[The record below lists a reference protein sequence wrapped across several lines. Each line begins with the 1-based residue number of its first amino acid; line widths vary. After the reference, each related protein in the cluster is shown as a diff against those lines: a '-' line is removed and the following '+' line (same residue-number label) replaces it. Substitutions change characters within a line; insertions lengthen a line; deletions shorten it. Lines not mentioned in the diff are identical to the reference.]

1 MTNHDKNILIGI
13 LILFGG
19 FGIIAYICGGKGFF
33 IEGPVFIGLIIAFI
47 ALLVWLINRKSS
59 NPSVNHNI
67 TNSIAEDGVISKEII
82 IEGIYDM
89 AVVNKAIKT
98 PRKLVGGKFGNIRA
112 DYNEKML
119 ADIDMNDPEYYDGFA
134 KKILAS
140 IFGDYFNI
148 INMWYKSIGK
158 AEQTFD
164 ATVLSE
170 DNYSISL
177 YFTKCLIISS
187 QMIGTVSIEIRYLRR
202 ETMLDLS
209 LTTNDG
215 TVFRTNTQMNKFPIN
230 YPTDI
235 KNHEASYLRSLDDI
249 ISRNE
254 FKKYLQTIGLSINW

>member
-1 MTNHDKNILIGI
+1 
-13 LILFGG
+13 
-19 FGIIAYICGGKGFF
+19 
-33 IEGPVFIGLIIAFI
+33 
-47 ALLVWLINRKSS
+47 
-59 NPSVNHNI
+59 
-67 TNSIAEDGVISKEII
+67 
-82 IEGIYDM
+82 
-89 AVVNKAIKT
+89 
-98 PRKLVGGKFGNIRA
+98 
-112 DYNEKML
+112 ML